1 MLEEVKVI
9 LDGNENLTEEV
20 RDNLME
26 LITIFHKIFKYVN
39 LSTLKEQ
46 LKTLK
51 IKR

>member
-26 LITIFHKIFKYVN
+26 LITIFHEIFKDVD
-39 LSTLKEQ
+39 LTTLKER
-46 LKTLK
+46 LNVFG
-51 IKR
+51 